1 MVERELRMTANKFL
15 RFGGVKIK
23 KNRVSLLKN
32 DKEYRQCESQK
43 ILVSNEFSY
52 GKNKET
58 DKKYFLR
65 FKSCKN
71 KWTVI
76 HRASV
81 NGRICL

>member
-58 DKKYFLR
+58 DAMYFITCKTGKKLEHCLSR
-65 FKSCKN
+65 F
-71 KWTVI
+71 
-76 HRASV
+76 HQ
-81 NGRICL
+81 

>member
-1 MVERELRMTANKFL
+1 MVELDMEEISISNSFPMA
-15 RFGGVKIK
+15 KIK
-23 KNRVSLLKN
+23 KR
-32 DKEYRQCESQK
+32 
-43 ILVSNEFSY
+43 I
-52 GKNKET
+52 
-58 DKKYFLR
+58 KKYFLR